1 MNLNYLTQTIAT
13 CEALLKQEQF
23 QPETWQKSCR
33 DLGNILQGLG
43 RFDEAIVWHSLAL
56 ESKPNLVEVYA
67 QIGQLYARE
76 SQWQPAINSLKQ
88 ALEYQPNSVQLYS
101 TLAKIYN
108 QLGEQEAEMECWY
121 QATQI
126 NPNLV
131 NAGGYYKLAK
141 AFYRRNKLD
150 KAISCYQRAIE
161 QSEAVVNEVTANST
175 ATSQRNFEPHY
186 ELAEIWLRQRQ
197 FNQAAA
203 CYQQILAQDPN
214 QSRAHHKLGTIY
226 LQQQQFEE
234 AIAEFRQTIKIEPEF
249 PWGYRDLVKT
259 LIQLQKWDEAI
270 ATCHAIINL
279 VEEYPWVYVQLGNAL
294 REKGRIPDAVAS
306 FQKACVLKGW
316 QECGSKDYYFT
327 QDNFSFRISW
337 WQSCLQS
344 LADRA
349 EIRAL
354 EVGSHQGMST
364 CWLLDKILTHPSASL
379 TCIDSSFDRYFESN
393 LDKTQARS
401 KVTLMKGEI
410 QQLLATLVP
419 NTYDVVNLQDRCKL
433 TTQSEQNAVSIWQLL
448 KVGGIAIF
456 NDYGWINPTNPSQNP
471 KLGIDRFLE
480 SVKNQWE
487 IVSHAPQVY
496 QLIIQKKYE

>member
-1 MNLNYLTQTIAT
+1 MNLNYLTQIIAT
-13 CEALLKQEQF
+13 CEAILHQEQF
-23 QPETWQKSCR
+23 QPETWQQSCR
-33 DLGNILQGLG
+33 DLGNVLQGLG

-56 ESKPNLVEVYA
+56 ESKPNLVEAYA

-76 SQWQPAINSLKQ
+76 SQWQPAINCLKQ
-88 ALEYQPNSVQLYS
+88 ALEYQPNSAQIYS
-101 TLAKIYN
+101 ALAQVYN

-150 KAISCYQRAIE
+150 EAISCYQRAIE
-161 QSEAVVNEVTANST
+161 QSEAVVNQVTVGN
-175 ATSQRNFEPHY
+175 NFEPHY
-186 ELAEIWLRQRQ
+186 ELAEIWYGQRQ
-197 FNQAAA
+197 LNQAAS
-203 CYQQILAQDPN
+203 CYRQIVAQDPN
-214 QSRAHHKLGTIY
+214 QSRAHYKLGTIY

-234 AIAEFRQTIKIEPEF
+234 AITEFRQTIQIEPEF
-249 PWGYRDLVKT
+249 QWGYRDLVKT

-294 REKGRIPDAVAS
+294 REKERIAEAIAS
-306 FQKACVLKGW
+306 FQKACALKGW
-316 QECGSKDYYFT
+316 QECRRKDYSFT
-327 QDNFSFRISW
+327 QDNFSYRISLW
-337 WQSCLQS
+337 ESCLQS
-344 LADRA
+344 LANQAD
-349 EIRAL
+349 IQVL

-364 CWLLDKILTHPSASL
+364 CWLLDRILTHPSASL
-379 TCIDSSFDRYFESN
+379 TCIDSSFERYFESN

-401 KVTLMKGEI
+401 KVTLIKGEI
-410 QQLLATLVP
+410 QQLLATLIP

-433 TTQSEQNAVSIWQLL
+433 TTQIEQDAAYIWQLL

-456 NDYGWINPTNPSQNP
+456 NDYGWINSANPSQNP

>member
-1 MNLNYLTQTIAT
+1 MNLYYLTQTIAT
-13 CEALLKQEQF
+13 CEAILHQEQF

-33 DLGNILQGLG
+33 DLGNVLQGLG

-56 ESKPNLVEVYA
+56 ESKPNLVEAYA

-76 SQWQPAINSLKQ
+76 SQWQPAINCFKQ
-88 ALEYQPNSVQLYS
+88 ALKYQPNSAQIYS
-101 TLAKIYN
+101 ALAQVYN

-150 KAISCYQRAIE
+150 EAISCYQRAIE
-161 QSEAVVNEVTANST
+161 QSEVVDSSVAKQS
-175 ATSQRNFEPHY
+175 NFEPHY
-186 ELAEIWLRQRQ
+186 ELAEIWLGQRQ
-197 FNQAAA
+197 INQAVS
-203 CYQQILAQDPN
+203 CYRQILAQDPN

-234 AIAEFRQTIKIEPEF
+234 AMTEFRQTIQIEPEF
-249 PWGYRDLVKT
+249 QWGYRDLVKT

-279 VEEYPWVYVQLGNAL
+279 VEEYPWVYGQLGNAL
-294 REKGRIPDAVAS
+294 REKGRIAEAIAN

-316 QECGSKDYYFT
+316 QECQRKDYSFT
-327 QDNFSFRISW
+327 QDNFSFRISLW
-337 WQSCLQS
+337 ESCLQS
-344 LADRA
+344 LANRA
-349 EIRAL
+349 DIQVLEI
-354 EVGSHQGMST
+354 GSHQGMST
-364 CWLLDKILTHPSASL
+364 CWLLDRILTHSSARL
-379 TCIDSSFDRYFESN
+379 TCLDSSFDRYFESN
-393 LDKTQARS
+393 LDKTQARN
-401 KVTLMKGEI
+401 KVTQMKGEI
-410 QQLLATLVP
+410 PQLLATLVP

-433 TTQSEQNAVSIWQLL
+433 TTQIEQDAACLWQLL

-456 NDYGWINPTNPSQNP
+456 NDYGWVNPTNPSQNP